1 MAPLN
6 GYSLLPQPEA
16 SNSDTAPHLKEHGMT
31 EFKPE
36 GLHRQ
41 FEEAF
46 NSGDLEALLALYV
59 PDARLMS
66 EPGQIVTG
74 HVAIREALKPA
85 LAIKGRL
92 TVTTVYAVQAGDIAM
107 MQAQS
112 QLNGVAPDGQ
122 QVVLSSKTSEV
133 AQRQPDGRWLFL
145 IDNPNAGQ

>member
-1 MAPLN
+1 
-6 GYSLLPQPEA
+6 
-16 SNSDTAPHLKEHGMT
+16 MT

-36 GLHRQ
+36 DLHLQ

-46 NSGDLEALLALYV
+46 NSGDLEALLALHV

-74 HVAIREALKPA
+74 HAAIREGLKPA

-112 QLNGVAPDGQ
+112 QLNGVTPILNGAC
-122 QVVLSSKTSEV
+122 
-133 AQRQPDGRWLFL
+133 RGRIRPSGSRAATF
-145 IDNPNAGQ
+145 PPKHRMSPHP

>member
-1 MAPLN
+1 
-6 GYSLLPQPEA
+6 
-16 SNSDTAPHLKEHGMT
+16 MT

-36 GLHRQ
+36 DLHRQ

-59 PDARLMS
+59 PDARLMAQ
-66 EPGQIVTG
+66 PGQIVTG

-133 AQRQPDGRWLFL
+133 AQRQHDGRWRFL

>member
-1 MAPLN
+1 M
-6 GYSLLPQPEA
+6 PEY
-16 SNSDTAPHLKEHGMT
+16 
-31 EFKPE
+31 KPE
-36 GLHRQ
+36 DLHRQ

-46 NSGDLEALLALYV
+46 NAGDSEALLALYM

-66 EPGQIVTG
+66 EPGQVVTG
-74 HVAIREALKPA
+74 HAAIREALKGA

-112 QLNGVAPDGQ
+112 QINGVAPDGQ
-122 QVVLSSKTSEV
+122 PVAQSCKTSEV

-145 IDNPNAGQ
+145 IDNPNAGQSYCSAQATGKARDGRAE